1 MATIKQ
7 IAQQVGVA
15 PSTVSRVLSHDN
27 SMSVNSETR
36 ALIIDTAERLN
47 YQSPRQRKQ
56 AKINAKLSQYNSA
69 FVGNDQLTL
78 AVVHFLTPSEE
89 LGDPFYTSIRIGIEH
104 YCHKHNIAL
113 RNTFKTQLAANRHL
127 LSESQAVICV
137 GHFSEPEAHSLYS
150 MNKNLIFIDSNPL
163 QKLCDSVQFDRTAAA
178 EEVMSYILKSG
189 AIRPAFIGNRETR
202 LHVFRRMTQAHGV
215 YREALC
221 KVSRNFCIESGYV
234 AMSEMLQQAEIP
246 DVVFAS
252 TDIVAIGVY
261 RAIQENNLRIP
272 DDIKVVGMNDIPTSA
287 HLNPSLSS
295 MRLYPK
301 EMGEAAVDL
310 FLELVVG
317 REYKKDVM
325 LGYQFIWRDSFSE
338 HAQEE

>member
-1 MATIKQ
+1 LATIKD
-7 IAQQVGVA
+7 IAQQAGVA
-15 PSTVSRVLSHDN
+15 PSTVSRVLSHDS
-27 SMSVNSETR
+27 SMSVSSATR
-36 ALIIDTAERLN
+36 ALIISTAESLN
-47 YQSPRQRKQ
+47 YRSPRQRKQ
-56 AKINAKLSQYNSA
+56 AKAPVQPSAGNSA
-69 FVGNDQLTL
+69 FLADAQLSL

-89 LGDPFYTSIRIGIEH
+89 LGDPFYTSIRIGIEN
-104 YCHKHNIAL
+104 YCHKHNVAL
-113 RNTFKTQLAANRHL
+113 RNTFKSQLTANRHL

-137 GHFSEPEAHSLYS
+137 GHFSEQEAHTLYS

-163 QKLCDSVQFDRTAAA
+163 QKLCDSVQFNREAAA
-178 EEVMSYILKSG
+178 EEVVSYILKSG
-189 AIRPAFIGNRETR
+189 AARPAFIGNSETR

-234 AMSEMLQQAEIP
+234 AMTEMLQQAEIP

-272 DDIKVVGMNDIPTSA
+272 DDIKVVGMNDIPTSE

-310 FLELVVG
+310 FLELAAG

-325 LGYQFIWRDSFSE
+325 LGYQFIWRDSFSQAE
-338 HAQEE
+338 LAK